1 MGKANKERLGA
12 AFPGDCCGR
21 AWVPPACFGAGGT
34 EGTLQGSGQR
44 IRTLCLEQETS
55 DRYRHLAPGRVP
67 WLLVRWASG
76 SRVPG
81 TLVTRLRICG
91 TLRQIS

>member
-34 EGTLQGSGQR
+34 EGTLQGSGHPMDQ
-44 IRTLCLEQETS
+44 
-55 DRYRHLAPGRVP
+55 DPVFGAGDK
-67 WLLVRWASG
+67 
-76 SRVPG
+76 
-81 TLVTRLRICG
+81 
-91 TLRQIS
+91 

>member
-1 MGKANKERLGA
+1 MLPSLETVVGELGCHLPA
-12 AFPGDCCGR
+12 LGLVAQR
-21 AWVPPACFGAGGT
+21 APCRAQGT
-34 EGTLQGSGQR
+34 QW